1 MTNDEWEIFKKQVN
15 PIKPLNKI
23 ENSSIKN
30 SLRGSKHSKVET
42 DEKSNYIDL
51 EDNPAKV
58 LQIDKNTIKKIKK
71 GKINVSTYLDLHGHT
86 IKESK
91 EKVVNFIKKN
101 FFLNNRLVLI
111 ITGKGK
117 NFSINDGL
125 KNEGK
130 LKKSVPIWLSST
142 YLSKYILWFDVATPD
157 KGGSG
162 ALFVYLK
169 KTKE

>member
-58 LQIDKNTIKKIKK
+58 LQIVKIQLKR
-71 GKINVSTYLDLHGHT
+71 LR
-86 IKESK
+86 K
-91 EKVVNFIKKN
+91 EK
-101 FFLNNRLVLI
+101 
-111 ITGKGK
+111 
-117 NFSINDGL
+117 
-125 KNEGK
+125 
-130 LKKSVPIWLSST
+130 
-142 YLSKYILWFDVATPD
+142 
-157 KGGSG
+157 
-162 ALFVYLK
+162 
-169 KTKE
+169 

>member
-1 MTNDEWEIFKKQVN
+1 M
-15 PIKPLNKI
+15 
-23 ENSSIKN
+23 
-30 SLRGSKHSKVET
+30 
-42 DEKSNYIDL
+42 
-51 EDNPAKV
+51 
-58 LQIDKNTIKKIKK
+58 
-71 GKINVSTYLDLHGHT
+71 
-86 IKESK
+86 
-91 EKVVNFIKKN
+91 
-101 FFLNNRLVLI
+101 I